1 MQDGDTFLIRANSN
15 RTEEI
20 ALVYLAHIIKYRRL
34 PRFFKWL
41 CGIEKCERRLNSQY
55 LPWDFTA
62 LHEAVRRNS
71 PEMIEMLLKAGADVS
86 IRDRWGRSPL
96 SYACNEDV
104 ANTLLE
110 HVESVKSAAA
120 ALAYLNE
127 EDVYGRTL
135 LHRIIHERNNR
146 MICFLVG
153 SGADCSDTD
162 MNIQDQIGETPL
174 SYAVQF
180 GQIEAVQRLLE
191 VGASL
196 DIPDSLG
203 MNPIHIAAHR
213 GKLETLHLLFKHGA
227 NVEQIGFGGS
237 TPLFY
242 AIMGDHHGLA
252 KILLEEYS
260 ANAFT
265 TATGSGKGSLLHIA
279 AHLACAWAVD
289 MLVNAGLDVN
299 TTDAYGKT
307 PLKYAVENDHI
318 MVVIRLILRGAK
330 LYEKTRR
337 WEETGSP
344 NSTNHLATGLPN
356 STNHSATGLPNS
368 TNHLATEVV
377 KTVEP
382 YGWSRAV
389 QMSTTMSLIRLV
401 YKRAHHVSQ
410 VMQEKKKAFA
420 FLENLETGIIDQ
432 ILQDPILDSSLDKID
447 TADIMAGILR
457 ESTEEHNAT
466 GRRVS
471 MNDVE
476 ILTRLTIYRPWMN

>member
-1 MQDGDTFLIRANSN
+1 MN
-15 RTEEI
+15 RPEI
-20 ALVYLAHIIKYRRL
+20 
-34 PRFFKWL
+34 
-41 CGIEKCERRLNSQY
+41 
-55 LPWDFTA
+55 
-62 LHEAVRRNS
+62 
-71 PEMIEMLLKAGADVS
+71 IEMLLKAGADVS

-104 ANTLLE
+104 AKTLLK

-127 EDVYGRTL
+127 DDIYERTL

-265 TATGSGKGSLLHIA
+265 TATGSGKGSLLHTA

-289 MLVNAGLDVN
+289 MLVNEGLDVN

-318 MVVIRLILRGAK
+318 MVVIHLILRGAK

-337 WEETGSP
+337 WEEAGSP
-344 NSTNHLATGLPN
+344 NSTNHLATGLPTNTNHLATGLSN
-356 STNHSATGLPNS
+356 STNHLATGLSNSTNHLATGLSNSTNHLATGLSNSTNHLATGLSNSTNHLATGLSDSTNHLATGLSDSTNHLATGLSNS
-368 TNHLATEVV
+368 TNHLATEIV

-382 YGWSRAV
+382 
-389 QMSTTMSLIRLV
+389 
-401 YKRAHHVSQ
+401 
-410 VMQEKKKAFA
+410 
-420 FLENLETGIIDQ
+420 
-432 ILQDPILDSSLDKID
+432 
-447 TADIMAGILR
+447 
-457 ESTEEHNAT
+457 
-466 GRRVS
+466 
-471 MNDVE
+471 
-476 ILTRLTIYRPWMN
+476 